1 MNRRDAEHIVYRTGT
16 IEQLVAALIESRD
29 HTDIRRIFGHHE
41 GGSRGFEIACRRL
54 GIPKKDW
61 GYANNVVGFLAL
73 IGILGDNL
81 KLSKH
86 EPAPLKT
93 RLKKTVMSMKPSRET

>member
-54 GIPKKDW
+54 AIATNELGS
-61 GYANNVVGFLAL
+61 ANDVGGLRRL
-73 IGILGDNL
+73 TGGHGSKL
-81 KLSKH
+81 KLPKQD
-86 EPAPLKT
+86 PGPGQT
-93 RLKKTVMSMKPSRET
+93 RLRKPS

>member
-1 MNRRDAEHIVYRTGT
+1 MLISAAKYMNRRDAEHIVYRTGT

-54 GIPKKDW
+54 GIPKNDW
-61 GYANNVVGFLAL
+61 
-73 IGILGDNL
+73 D
-81 KLSKH
+81 
-86 EPAPLKT
+86 
-93 RLKKTVMSMKPSRET
+93 